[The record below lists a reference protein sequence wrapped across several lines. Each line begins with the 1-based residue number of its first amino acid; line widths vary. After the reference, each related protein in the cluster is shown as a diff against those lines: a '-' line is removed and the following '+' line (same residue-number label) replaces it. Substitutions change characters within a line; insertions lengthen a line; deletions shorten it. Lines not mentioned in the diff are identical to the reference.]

1 MDAKLNYKEQSLT
14 QNFNK
19 DIGALIH
26 KLAEITNSYKRYT
39 QMTFEVS
46 LNELTKEDKKLV
58 TEFLTTRNNAT
69 DYPIVLEMLRAKVK
83 AQNLKACFEFLQS
96 RGNIVND
103 HRVVISL
110 LESGV
115 KSEHLTFCFDFLV
128 SRGNMPAD
136 VPLLVEFGR
145 SCQD

>member
-69 DYPIVLEMLRAKVK
+69 DYPIVL
-83 AQNLKACFEFLQS
+83 
-96 RGNIVND
+96 
-103 HRVVISL
+103 
-110 LESGV
+110 
-115 KSEHLTFCFDFLV
+115 
-128 SRGNMPAD
+128 
-136 VPLLVEFGR
+136 
-145 SCQD
+145 